1 MGRRVIAT
9 EDSMMKYNDGSH
21 PGAAGGGHV
30 SPHVCQVSGVGEGEL
45 MEEMTSILDL
55 EGKEGIL

>member
-1 MGRRVIAT
+1 MGRRVTAR
-9 EDSMMKYNDGSH
+9 EDSMMKSNNGSH
-21 PGAAGGGHV
+21 PGVVGGGQV
-30 SPHVCQVSGVGEGEL
+30 SPYVCQVSGGEGEL